1 VYTPSNFDT
10 PLNNISSTYP
20 GHSFFSQDKA
30 RIIRMESID
39 LNTHAVAAET
49 SRVEA
54 LDWVVIPSIV
64 LLVCLSTT
72 SFVPDIKANHKNRH
86 LPSLEL

>member
-1 VYTPSNFDT
+1 VYTPANFDT
-10 PLNNISSTYP
+10 PLITSRV
-20 GHSFFSQDKA
+20 HVSQSYAFCSQVTA
-30 RIIRMESID
+30 RIISRMESID
-39 LNTHAVAAET
+39 INTHAVAAET

-54 LDWVVIPSIV
+54 LNWVVIPSIV

-86 LPSLEL
+86 